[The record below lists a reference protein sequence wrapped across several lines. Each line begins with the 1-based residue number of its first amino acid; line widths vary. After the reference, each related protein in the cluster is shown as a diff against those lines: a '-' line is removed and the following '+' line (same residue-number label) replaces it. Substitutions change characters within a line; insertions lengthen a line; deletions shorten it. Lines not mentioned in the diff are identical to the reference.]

1 MVNVI
6 VILRSNSRRKTI
18 LGHRYARWLVGP
30 RGACFARAGG
40 ALTSALLAC
49 GDALPEVRAPA
60 QEPHR
65 RHSCLGMEPAGIPF
79 LQEGE
84 EVNCN
89 LREQSE
95 RRDRAPLL
103 KESMKVVRGHFRL
116 QENKWLNP
124 TGFHGDNTVLV
135 LQCAPNDEERPAH
148 NRGVFLFEKRRR
160 DDDVGNASFILKTEK
175 HKPFGSSGAL
185 ASDDGTGHRHECA
198 VRQRRQ
204 S

>member
-1 MVNVI
+1 MSICTILRAFIWPPSCFELSSLVCRFSHSLAQLMVNVI
-6 VILRSNSRRKTI
+6 VILRSNSRRKII

-30 RGACFARAGG
+30 CGACFARAGG
-40 ALTSALLAC
+40 AY
-49 GDALPEVRAPA
+49 DALPEVRAPA

-116 QENKWLNP
+116 QENKWLN
-124 TGFHGDNTVLV
+124 
-135 LQCAPNDEERPAH
+135 RP
-148 NRGVFLFEKRRR
+148 
-160 DDDVGNASFILKTEK
+160 
-175 HKPFGSSGAL
+175 
-185 ASDDGTGHRHECA
+185 
-198 VRQRRQ
+198 
-204 S
+204 